1 MFQIGPFGE
10 QHSVEHRQP
19 DQQTQRPPQGQRQR
33 EQADQ
38 VKTFC

>member
-19 DQQTQRPPQGQRQR
+19 DQQHRRTPQGQRLR
-33 EQADQ
+33 AQADQ
-38 VKTFC
+38 VETFC

>member
-19 DQQTQRPPQGQRQR
+19 DQRPLRPPQVQHRGA
-33 EQADQ
+33 QADQ
-38 VKTFC
+38 VETFC